1 MVAGGVAL
9 GGFGAG
15 GAGAAGAAGAFAP
28 LGLALGFGL
37 GVLGFAQARR
47 RNKFLRQQAAF
58 IGQAALSG
66 FKALN
71 KQLTQIRIQAL
82 DNGLR
87 ISTEAQIEAGRAEAV
102 FGGVSGTSVSTTI
115 ASFASDV
122 ASDTAVI
129 RRNRDAALDAVEA
142 QKQDVFQQAQ
152 NQISQIG
159 GQQQNPVIAGIMAG
173 IGGLQAGLAL
183 DSAIGS
189 AAQLKKM
196 QEANEQLGTATSQTG
211 AIALT
216 NSIILRRHN
225 EWLSAYNQRTFERV
239 GSSLRNL
246 QSSVKQLEAQ

>member
-1 MVAGGVAL
+1 MVAGGVGLA
-9 GGFGAG
+9 GFGAG
-15 GAGAAGAAGAFAP
+15 GAGAAGASAFGPA
-28 LGLALGFGL
+28 GLALGIGF

-47 RNKFLRQQAAF
+47 QNRFLRRQAQF
-58 IGQAALSG
+58 IRESALSS

-71 KQLTQIRIQAL
+71 KTLTQIRTQAL

-87 ISTEAQIEAGRAEAV
+87 ISTDAQIEAGRAEAA
-102 FGGVSGTSVSTTI
+102 FGGVSGTSVSTVI

-142 QKQDVFQQAQ
+142 QKENVFREAS

-159 GQQQNPVIAGIMAG
+159 SQQKNPVIAGILAG
-173 IGGLQAGLAL
+173 IGGLQAGISL

-196 QEANEQLGTATSQTG
+196 KEASIRLGTATSQTG
-211 AIALT
+211 AIALA
-216 NSIILRRHN
+216 NSVILRGAQ
-225 EWLSAYNQRTFERV
+225 EWITAHSQSR
-239 GSSLRNL
+239 LRQFGDEAIGL
-246 QSSVKQLEAQ
+246 RSSVKQLGPQR